1 MQKDAGLFLQQHG
14 ASRAAINSGR
24 VLGYSTCPRD
34 IDGQR
39 KRLIQNYPSVLGSHI
54 MNAIQVINSQTSVI
68 LTNHS
73 FISPDRMCILRLPY
87 VVKCIFKHLVI
98 LLLLLLLL
106 LLLWL
111 LLLLLLLL
119 YSNATSLLS
128 ADTFF
133 VCQYCDKLIFI
144 TIIISVGRALDD

>member
-34 IDGQR
+34 IDEQR
-39 KRLIQNYPSVLGSHI
+39 KRLIQNYPSVLGNHI

-73 FISPDRMCILRLPY
+73 SNFPQTEC
-87 VVKCIFKHLVI
+87 V
-98 LLLLLLLL
+98 
-106 LLLWL
+106 
-111 LLLLLLLL
+111 
-119 YSNATSLLS
+119 YSNATLLLS
-128 ADTFF
+128 AGPFF
-133 VCQYCDKLIFI
+133 VWLCCDKLIFI

>member
-24 VLGYSTCPRD
+24 ILGYSTCPRD
-34 IDGQR
+34 IDEQR
-39 KRLIQNYPSVLGSHI
+39 KCLIQNYPSVLGNHI

-73 FISPDRMCILRLPY
+73 FISTDRMCILRLSY

-98 LLLLLLLL
+98 
-106 LLLWL
+106 
-111 LLLLLLLL
+111 
-119 YSNATSLLS
+119 
-128 ADTFF
+128 
-133 VCQYCDKLIFI
+133 
-144 TIIISVGRALDD
+144 IIIIIIIIIQ